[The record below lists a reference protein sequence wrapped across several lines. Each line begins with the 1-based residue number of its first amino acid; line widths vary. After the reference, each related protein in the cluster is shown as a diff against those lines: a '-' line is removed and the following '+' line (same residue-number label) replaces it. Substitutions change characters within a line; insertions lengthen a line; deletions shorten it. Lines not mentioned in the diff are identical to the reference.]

1 MRTKTNSGAKVIYFL
16 FKINMK
22 KLFYILFCFAIGACS
37 GEQKSQKEEK
47 QETKTDSVA
56 PKKVDRTNYQTILF
70 FGNSLTA
77 GFGLE
82 TSQAFPAL
90 IQDKIDSLNLPYNV
104 LNAGLSG
111 ETTSSGKNRL
121 DWMLKQKI
129 DVFILELGGND
140 GLRGIDPAET
150 LQNMKEIVTKLRA
163 KYPEVRIV
171 LAGMEVPPNM
181 GEKYASEFRKIYPEI
196 AKEYNLV
203 LIPFLLEGVGGDPSL
218 NLPDGIH
225 PTAEGHKIVAKTV
238 WKYLEKV
245 L

>member
-1 MRTKTNSGAKVIYFL
+1 MR
-16 FKINMK
+16 
-22 KLFYILFCFAIGACS
+22 KLFYILFCFAIVSCS
-37 GEQKSQKEEK
+37 SSESGEK
-47 QETKTDSVA
+47 QEIQEIKTDSIV
-56 PKKVDRTNYQTILF
+56 PKKIDRTNYKTILF

-82 TSQAFPAL
+82 SSQAFPAL
-90 IQDKIDSLNLPYNV
+90 IQEKIDSLNLPYNV

-150 LQNMKEIVTKLRA
+150 RRNMKEIITKLRA

-181 GEKYASEFRKIYPEI
+181 GEKYAGEFRKMYPEI

-203 LIPFLLEGVGGDPSL
+203 LIPFLLEGVGGDPNL

-225 PTAEGHKIVAKTV
+225 PTAEGHKIVAGTV

>member
-1 MRTKTNSGAKVIYFL
+1 MR
-16 FKINMK
+16 
-22 KLFYILFCFAIGACS
+22 KLFYLLFCFILGACS
-37 GEQKSQKEEK
+37 NHESGEK
-47 QETKTDSVA
+47 QVIQTKKADSITS
-56 PKKVDRTNYQTILF
+56 KKIDRTNYKTILF

-82 TSQAFPAL
+82 SSQAFPAL
-90 IQDKIDSLNLPYNV
+90 IQEKIDSLNLPYDV
-104 LNAGLSG
+104 KNAGLSG

-150 LQNMKEIVTKLRA
+150 RQNMKEIITKLRA

-181 GEKYASEFRKIYPEI
+181 GAKYASEFRKIYPEI

-203 LIPFLLEGVGGDPSL
+203 LIPFLLEGVGGDPNL

-225 PTAEGHKIVAKTV
+225 PSAEGHKIVAGTV